1 MLPFPPALP
10 AAINHL
16 LAQEEWARSKLAAHA
31 GKCACIDL
39 ALLQIKLTV
48 GNDGLLAASS
58 KEEVPSVTV
67 RINLADMPLILQN
80 RERAFS
86 SAKVEGDAEFASV
99 IAFLAQNLRWEAEY
113 DLQKV
118 FGDVAARRM
127 VQGGKQMATMAQQ
140 SQQKLNENLAEYFL
154 EENPMLVR
162 PQAVEDFGNDVAK
175 LRDDVARLDKR
186 LQQLDKNVA
195 KKLGLG

>member
-16 LAQEEWARSKLAAHA
+16 LAQEEWARCKLAAHA

-48 GNDGLLAASS
+48 GNDGLLVASS

-127 VQGGKQMATMAQQ
+127 VQGGKQAANMAQQ

-162 PQAVEDFGNDVAK
+162 PQAVEGFGNDVAK
-175 LRDDVARLDKR
+175 LRDDVARLEKR

-195 KKLGLG
+195 KKLGLA